1 MGRESRCSSSCD
13 RYGPRGV
20 GSLVMDP
27 ERTRHARGLFAGIAP
42 EYDRMGAA
50 LSFGQDPRWRRF
62 LVSRVHAIPGSWVLD
77 VATGTGLVARELA
90 RANVRVVGLDQ
101 SPGMVTRGLREVRE
115 CGLQDRILFTLGQ
128 AQALPF
134 ADESFD
140 ALTFTYL
147 LRYVD
152 DPGATRRELARVVR
166 PGGVMAALEFHEPQD
181 PWLHAGWYAYT
192 RGFMPLVGGA
202 VSNAWYRTG
211 RFLGPN
217 ISDFYRL
224 YPLPVQVRM
233 WQEAGMR
240 RIRTKRLSMGVA
252 IVTWGIKE
260 NRLTDE

>member
-1 MGRESRCSSSCD
+1 MLR
-13 RYGPRGV
+13 RGV
-20 GSLVMDP
+20 
-27 ERTRHARGLFAGIAP
+27 AG
-42 EYDRMGAA
+42 
-50 LSFGQDPRWRRF
+50 
-62 LVSRVHAIPGSWVLD
+62 
-77 VATGTGLVARELA
+77 
-90 RANVRVVGLDQ
+90 
-101 SPGMVTRGLREVRE
+101 VRE
-115 CGLQDRILFTLGQ
+115 AGQHDRIRFVLGQ

-134 ADESFD
+134 PDESFD

-152 DPGATRRELARVVR
+152 DPGATLRELARVVR

-181 PWLHAGWYAYT
+181 PWLHAGWFAYT
-192 RGFMPLVGGA
+192 RGVMPLVGGA
-202 VSNAWYRTG
+202 VSNAWFRTG

-217 ISDFYRL
+217 ISEFYRR

-260 NRLTDE
+260 NLLTDE